1 MCIENHF
8 LIEKFYNGIFHR
20 QDKAKKNK
28 NNVRTKQ
35 AVSFTLNSYNFLL
48 LF

>member
-20 QDKAKKNK
+20 QDKARKNK

-35 AVSFTLNSYNFLL
+35 AVSMHAQFL
-48 LF
+48 